1 MGKVISDARCTNL
14 LVYAAQDDSGRT
26 KTVPWPGDMPTAH
39 AVSVNGTT
47 FVLVANVRVLD
58 TARMA

>member
-1 MGKVISDARCTNL
+1 MEKVTHDARCTNL

-39 AVSVNGTT
+39 TVTVSGTT
-47 FVLVANVRVLD
+47 FVLVANVRV
-58 TARMA
+58 TEGA

>member
-1 MGKVISDARCTNL
+1 MKKVTTDARCTNL

-39 AVSVNGTT
+39 TVHVAGTT
-47 FVLVANVRVLD
+47 FVLVANVRVTD
-58 TARMA
+58 TVVS